1 LPDLQVY
8 IVLKTSQLWSKTTKK
23 VFAQAF
29 EENPQIKHSTTEQ
42 SNEQFKL
49 LIINQFFPPDF
60 AATGQLIQELSNQL
74 DQQNIQVSV
83 FTGQPGYAYRQK
95 QAPAEEINHNVKI
108 QRAKF
113 KQFYSKRIRSKTLNG
128 IIFTLMATR
137 YLCKNARKY
146 DAVILTTAPPF
157 LAIAGYLANVIYKL
171 DYICLIY
178 DLYPDVVL
186 KLGVIS
192 EDNLIIKLWHRLN
205 AAIWN
210 RSKKIVVLSNTMKAK
225 VVEQYPAIA
234 PKIEIIHN
242 WADPT
247 WIKPMPKADN
257 WFAKQHQIE
266 DKFTVLYSG
275 NLGHCHDLETIL
287 NTAQLLRSQPIQFMF
302 IGAGVKYEQC
312 QQAATELKLDNCV
325 FLPYQDRANL
335 PYSLTAGD
343 LALVSIAPGL
353 EGVIAPS
360 KVYGIMAAG
369 TAIAAICE
377 PHSYLRQLITD
388 ADCGK
393 AFDNHHSE
401 QLAEFIL
408 TLAGD
413 PELASKMGDAGR
425 NYLQQHFTPQ
435 LIAQQYCGV
444 LGVEVDSLDPSPH
457 QEHIVYGMVNS

>member
-1 LPDLQVY
+1 
-8 IVLKTSQLWSKTTKK
+8 
-23 VFAQAF
+23 
-29 EENPQIKHSTTEQ
+29 
-42 SNEQFKL
+42 
-49 LIINQFFPPDF
+49 
-60 AATGQLIQELSNQL
+60 
-74 DQQNIQVSV
+74 
-83 FTGQPGYAYRQK
+83 
-95 QAPAEEINHNVKI
+95 
-108 QRAKF
+108 
-113 KQFYSKRIRSKTLNG
+113 
-128 IIFTLMATR
+128 
-137 YLCKNARKY
+137 
-146 DAVILTTAPPF
+146 
-157 LAIAGYLANVIYKL
+157 VIYKL

-444 LGVEVDSLDPSPH
+444 LGVEVDSLDPSHH